1 MSNNNN
7 CPIFPLRTILFPD
20 SRLPLRIFEPRY
32 IDMVSKC
39 MKDSS
44 EFGVVL
50 SRESNDPKMF
60 ETYNIGTMAKII
72 DWEQGNDGLLGI
84 TTIGT
89 NKFKLLGMNKQED
102 GLNIGDVE
110 IIEREGDF
118 KPTEGFSNLVSLLKA
133 ILEDI
138 NLYNDDEK
146 KLESASWVSYRFAEI
161 LPLKLEDKQKCLEI
175 DDPIIRLNYLEPL
188 IRMIRDCLLYTSP
201 SPRDR
206 G

>member
-1 MSNNNN
+1 MSNDQN
-7 CPIFPLRTILFPD
+7 CPIFPLRTMLFPD

-39 MKDSS
+39 MKDSL
-44 EFGVVL
+44 EFGVIL

-118 KPTEGFSNLVSLLKA
+118 KPTENFSNLVSLLKA
-133 ILEDI
+133 ILDDI
-138 NLYNDDEK
+138 NLYNEDEK
-146 KLESASWVSYRFAEI
+146 KFESASWVSFRFAEI

-188 IRMIRDCLLYTSP
+188 IRMIRENSQQ
-201 SPRDR
+201 
-206 G
+206 

>member
-1 MSNNNN
+1 MSNDEN
-7 CPIFPLRTILFPD
+7 CPIFPLRTMLFPD

-39 MKDSS
+39 MKDSL
-44 EFGVVL
+44 EFGVIL

-89 NKFKLLGMNKQED
+89 NKFKLLGMNKRED

-118 KPTEGFSNLVSLLKA
+118 KPTENFSNLVSLLKA
-133 ILEDI
+133 ILDDI

-146 KLESASWVSYRFAEI
+146 KFESASWVSFRFAEI

-188 IRMIRDCLLYTSP
+188 IRMIRENSQQ
-201 SPRDR
+201 
-206 G
+206 

>member
-1 MSNNNN
+1 
-7 CPIFPLRTILFPD
+7 
-20 SRLPLRIFEPRY
+20 
-32 IDMVSKC
+32 MVSKC

-118 KPTEGFSNLVSLLKA
+118 KPTENFSNLVSLLKA
-133 ILEDI
+133 I
-138 NLYNDDEK
+138 
-146 KLESASWVSYRFAEI
+146 
-161 LPLKLEDKQKCLEI
+161 
-175 DDPIIRLNYLEPL
+175 
-188 IRMIRDCLLYTSP
+188 
-201 SPRDR
+201 
-206 G
+206 

>member
-1 MSNNNN
+1 MSNDEN
-7 CPIFPLRTILFPD
+7 CPIFPLRTMLFPD
-20 SRLPLRIFEPRY
+20 SKLPLRIFEPRY

-39 MKDSS
+39 MKDSL
-44 EFGVVL
+44 EFGVIL

-72 DWEQGNDGLLGI
+72 DWEQSNDGLLGI

-118 KPTEGFSNLVSLLKA
+118 KPTENFSNLVSLLKA
-133 ILEDI
+133 ILDDI

-146 KLESASWVSYRFAEI
+146 KFESASWVSFRFAEI

-188 IRMIRDCLLYTSP
+188 IRMIRENSQQ
-201 SPRDR
+201 
-206 G
+206 

>member
-1 MSNNNN
+1 MSNDEN
-7 CPIFPLRTILFPD
+7 CPIFPLRTMLFPD

-39 MKDSS
+39 MKDSL
-44 EFGVVL
+44 EFGVIL

-118 KPTEGFSNLVSLLKA
+118 KPTENFSNLVSLLKA
-133 ILEDI
+133 ILDDI

-146 KLESASWVSYRFAEI
+146 KFESASWISFRFAEI

-188 IRMIRDCLLYTSP
+188 IRMIRENSQQ
-201 SPRDR
+201 
-206 G
+206 

>member
-1 MSNNNN
+1 MSNDEN
-7 CPIFPLRTILFPD
+7 CPIFPLRTMLFPD
-20 SRLPLRIFEPRY
+20 SKLPLRIFEPRY

-39 MKDSS
+39 MKDSL
-44 EFGVVL
+44 EFGVIL

-118 KPTEGFSNLVSLLKA
+118 TPTENFSNLVSLLKA
-133 ILEDI
+133 ILDDI

-146 KLESASWVSYRFAEI
+146 KFERLSNSI
-161 LPLKLEDKQKCLEI
+161 LSLNLNSSLYKFFKLSL
-175 DDPIIRLNYLEPL
+175 
-188 IRMIRDCLLYTSP
+188 S
-201 SPRDR
+201 
-206 G
+206 

>member
-1 MSNNNN
+1 MSNEEN

-20 SRLPLRIFEPRY
+20 SRLHLRIFEPRY
-32 IDMVSKC
+32 IDMLSKC

-118 KPTEGFSNLVSLLKA
+118 KPTENFSNLVSLLKA
-133 ILEDI
+133 ILDDI
-138 NLYNDDEK
+138 NLYNEDEK
-146 KLESASWVSYRFAEI
+146 KFESASWVSFRFAEI

-188 IRMIRDCLLYTSP
+188 IRMIRENSQQ
-201 SPRDR
+201 
-206 G
+206 

>member
-1 MSNNNN
+1 MSNDEN
-7 CPIFPLRTILFPD
+7 CPIFPLRTMLFPD

-39 MKDSS
+39 MKDSL
-44 EFGVVL
+44 EFGVIL
-50 SRESNDPKMF
+50 SRQSNDPKMF

-118 KPTEGFSNLVSLLKA
+118 KPTENFSNLVSLLKA
-133 ILEDI
+133 ILDDI

-146 KLESASWVSYRFAEI
+146 KFESASWVSFRFAEI

-188 IRMIRDCLLYTSP
+188 IRMIRENSQQ
-201 SPRDR
+201 
-206 G
+206 